1 MANLLRPIVVI
12 IQARMGSS
20 RLPGK
25 VLRNLVGRSVLAHV
39 IARVSA
45 CPLIDR
51 VIVAT
56 TSDARDA
63 AVVDEAIACGVDTFR
78 GSENDV
84 LSRYHAAAEMAQ
96 AATIVRITSDCPLL
110 DPGVLGRMIEMYVD
124 AARSSAPYDYLTN
137 IGWPR
142 GLDIEICTRAALDRA
157 AAEANKPY
165 EREHVTP
172 FLYQHPEWFHCGE
185 FHSPIDRQSERWT
198 LDTEDD
204 WALIER
210 ICAAFPSDAMPDCDA
225 ILALLERNPEWRSLN
240 AHVVQKSLC

>member
-1 MANLLRPIVVI
+1 MANLLRPIVAI

-25 VLRNLVGRSVLAHV
+25 VLRNLCGRSVLAHV

-51 VIVAT
+51 VVVAT
-56 TSDARDA
+56 TSDPRDA
-63 AVVDEAIACGVDTFR
+63 AVVDEAIACDVETFR

-110 DPGVLGRMIEMYVD
+110 DPVVLGRMIEMYVGPSV
-124 AARSSAPYDYLTN
+124 ASTPYDYLTN
-137 IGWPR
+137 TGWPR

-157 AAEANKPY
+157 AAEAHKPY

-185 FHSPIDRQSERWT
+185 FFSPVDRQHERWT

-210 ICAAFPSDAMPDCDA
+210 ICTAFPSDAMPDCDA
-225 ILALLERNPEWRSLN
+225 IVALLERNPEWRMLN